1 MSLHNYTNPA
11 FCQQSE
17 FYPNPSN
24 SVPNKSPIKIY
35 RSESVR
41 SFKQTTRIRQQQ
53 QNYSPIPPKVGPKPQ
68 VNLSNRY
75 AEQPFKNTYE
85 QVNASVQ
92 RNATSVEYALVPLT
106 EIPSSRKGRY
116 ACIPADDVRQLHQNT
131 TRFTRSQDDLDRF
144 SSLPANVNDHD
155 DSITSLP
162 PCPTQDNPRLKT
174 AFSSDF
180 KIDQHSQQ
188 RPHDNSRLQAAF
200 SSDFGNKSFIVVD
213 QNSQQR
219 YEIVPTEEDEELVDA
234 NHEIIQMHNGR
245 AHRYAMIPTD
255 DEETCLSSEF
265 EMSPIRNTNNYATI
279 KESPRYQP
287 PYKSQ
292 QQRTYVHQSPQK
304 DRPPATPTK
313 NALVTQKLHE
323 LLSTPQKTPLQRQG
337 STLRATPVRHN
348 PPVLSS
354 TPKQTEFTPQKL
366 RYEQHQPNASQ
377 FEQRTTA
384 VISPRLASLATYV
397 EPSSVGDNSSWK
409 SLSFQKVTNAT
420 ATIGAVSL
428 MLILCG
434 IMNSG
439 LCLYMIA
446 DFGRIYYLDIGVI
459 SGFAATALGILGFK
473 SRQCDWLPNRN
484 YVSVTVFSL
493 LNCCGLLVLL
503 SLRPLPGEPIHDVTT
518 GILLGLSFLTLFMI
532 SLGVIT
538 SRWCRSPPPDNRVD
552 VYKV

>member
-17 FYPNPSN
+17 FYPSPGN
-24 SVPNKSPIKIY
+24 SVPKKSPIKIY

-41 SFKQTTRIRQQQ
+41 SFKQTTRIRQHE
-53 QNYSPIPPKVGPKPQ
+53 QNYAPVPPKVGPKPQ
-68 VNLSNRY
+68 INLSHRY
-75 AEQPFKNTYE
+75 AERPIKNTYDH
-85 QVNASVQ
+85 VNASPQ
-92 RNATSVEYALVPLT
+92 KTTAAVEYALVPLT
-106 EIPSSRKGRY
+106 EIPNSSKGRY
-116 ACIPADDVRQLHQNT
+116 ACIPADDVRKIQHNS

-155 DSITSLP
+155 DSVTSLP

-180 KIDQHSQQ
+180 RIDQNGQQ
-188 RPHDNSRLQAAF
+188 RAHDNSRLQAAF

-213 QNSQQR
+213 QTSQQR
-219 YEIVPTEEDEELVDA
+219 YEMVPTEEDEELVDA

-255 DEETCLSSEF
+255 DEETCLSSEI
-265 EMSPIRNTNNYATI
+265 EMSPIRNSNNYATI

-287 PYKSQ
+287 PY
-292 QQRTYVHQSPQK
+292 QRTYVHQSPQK

-313 NALVTQKLHE
+313 NTLVTQKLHE
-323 LLSTPQKTPLQRQG
+323 LLSTPQKPQLHRQG
-337 STLRATPVRHN
+337 STLRATPVRQN
-348 PPVLSS
+348 PQILSS
-354 TPKQTEFTPQKL
+354 TPKQNEFTPQKL

-377 FEQRTTA
+377 CEQRTTA

-446 DFGRIYYLDIGVI
+446 D
-459 SGFAATALGILGFK
+459 
-473 SRQCDWLPNRN
+473 
-484 YVSVTVFSL
+484 VSV
-493 LNCCGLLVLL
+493 G
-503 SLRPLPGEPIHDVTT
+503 
-518 GILLGLSFLTLFMI
+518 
-532 SLGVIT
+532 
-538 SRWCRSPPPDNRVD
+538 
-552 VYKV
+552 K